1 MLLQDTFTLKRSLVY
16 NEVRV
21 TEEDASGED
30 AREEL
35 HSKRN

>member
-1 MLLQDTFTLKRSLVY
+1 MLLQDTFILKRSLVY

-21 TEEDASGED
+21 TEKDASRED

-35 HSKRN
+35 HFKRN